1 MSKHNQKIGGWGEE
15 IAAVYL
21 QEKGYQLV
29 DRNVRTPY
37 GEIDLIVRRDEITV
51 FVEVKTRTSA
61 RYGYPEE
68 SINARKQEHMFAA
81 AEYYSQEKALE
92 HWQIDAV
99 SVEGKPSGVK
109 PKITHFED
117 VL

>member
-1 MSKHNQKIGGWGEE
+1 MKNHNQKIGRWGEE
-15 IAAVYL
+15 IAAAYL
-21 QEKGYQLV
+21 QENGYELV
-29 DRNVRTPY
+29 DRNFRTPY
-37 GEIDLIVRRDEITV
+37 GEIDLIVRGGEITV

-61 RYGYPEE
+61 RFGYPEE

-81 AEYYSQEKALE
+81 AEYYSQENALE
-92 HWQIDAV
+92 HWQIDAI
-99 SVEGKPSGVK
+99 SVEGKPSGKK